1 MSTAHFKDGEFA
13 CRCCGEVV
21 VSQELLERLEQ
32 VRLVYGPMVVVSGYR
47 CKRHN
52 SRVGGVS
59 RSYHTRGLA
68 ADIKCTN
75 GADRMR
81 LVRAALE
88 AGFSRIGVYKTFV
101 HLDIGPTPRQVLWL
115 G

>member
-13 CRCCGEVV
+13 CMCCGEVV
-21 VSQELLERLEQ
+21 VAQELLEKLEQ
-32 VRLVYGPMVVVSGYR
+32 VRLVYGRSMVVVSGYR

-59 RSYHTRGLA
+59 RSYHTQGLA
-68 ADIKCTN
+68 ADIKCLN

-81 LVRAALE
+81 LVR
-88 AGFSRIGVYKTFV
+88 GVRGRFLQNRCV
-101 HLDIGPTPRQVLWL
+101 
-115 G
+115 